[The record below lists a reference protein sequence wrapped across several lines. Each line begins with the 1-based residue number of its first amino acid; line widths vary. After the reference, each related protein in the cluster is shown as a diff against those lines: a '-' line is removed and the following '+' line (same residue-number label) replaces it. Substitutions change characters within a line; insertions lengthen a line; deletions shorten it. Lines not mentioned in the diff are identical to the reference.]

1 MNKNE
6 AIEFATKLGWTK
18 ADAKRAYQELN
29 VDFSNLQS
37 TLEYYRHEYGIED
50 ITDKD
55 IAIIS
60 LVLADFAGEVLLDRQ
75 RKQAVQKAEVT
86 KRKKEIQEIQ
96 QNHVEEISNLKEEV
110 KAQEGLLMEFIVKLY
125 GIARNIG
132 LKPEPWVEAMIS
144 AYEDDKN
151 GINNTKAV
159 G

>member
-1 MNKNE
+1 MNKTE

-18 ADAKRAYQELN
+18 ADAKRAYQELSVN
-29 VDFSNLQS
+29 FSDLKS

-55 IAIIS
+55 IAILS

-75 RKQAVQKAEVT
+75 RKQAAQKAEVT

-96 QNHVEEISNLKEEV
+96 QSHIEEISSV
-110 KAQEGLLMEFIVKLY
+110 KKDFQAQESLLMEFIVKLY
-125 GIARNIG
+125 GLARNIG

-151 GINNTKAV
+151 GINHTKAV
-159 G
+159 S